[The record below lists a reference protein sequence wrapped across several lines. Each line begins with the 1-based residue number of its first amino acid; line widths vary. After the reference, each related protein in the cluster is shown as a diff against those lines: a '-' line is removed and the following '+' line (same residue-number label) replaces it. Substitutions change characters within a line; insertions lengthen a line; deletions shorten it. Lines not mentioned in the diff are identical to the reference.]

1 MRHLKRKTEGFNI
14 AFLDV
19 MSCGLG
25 AVILILMLVKYQTEL
40 PDRQSSALQADIAT
54 LEQQNRQSKQTVET
68 LQTQT
73 DDTQAELAQLNAQLV
88 GLVTNINNQKD
99 TQQSLKAQIAKLQ
112 SQADTPTQA
121 PSAPVPVVNKG
132 LEDYLLGLEVKGR
145 RIVILVDSSA
155 SMTEERLIDVIR
167 YKVASAQERQQSP
180 KWQRTLRI
188 VEWLVAKVPEGSD
201 YKVIRFS
208 ENASVVGGSAW
219 KKGAVPKDA
228 ATVLSDFK
236 QIVPEGGTN
245 LHAAVALMRSSA
257 AGFSNVY
264 LLTDGLP
271 TQGNTGRI
279 RAVASFFRGCA
290 SITGGAKKIS
300 GKCRV
305 RLLND
310 IVASYKE
317 RAEVN
322 VILLPLE
329 GDSYAAGAFWQW
341 TARSD
346 GLLIS
351 PEHSW
356 P

>member
-40 PDRQSSALQADIAT
+40 PDQQSSALQADIAT
-54 LEQQNRQSKQTVET
+54 LEQQNLQSQQTIET
-68 LQTQT
+68 LKNQA
-73 DDTQAELAQLNAQLV
+73 DGSQAELAQLNAQLV
-88 GLVTNINNQKD
+88 SLVTNINSQKD
-99 TQQSLKAQIAKLQ
+99 TQQSLKTQIAKLQ

-121 PSAPVPVVNKG
+121 PSAPVPVINKG
-132 LEDYLLGLEVKGR
+132 LEDYLLGLEVEGR
-145 RIVILVDSSA
+145 RIIILVDSSA

-167 YKVASAQERQQSP
+167 YKVASAQERQQSS

-201 YKVIRFS
+201 YKVIRFA
-208 ENASVVGGSAW
+208 ENASIVGGSAW
-219 KKGAVPKDA
+219 KKGADVKDA
-228 ATVLSDFK
+228 AAVLSGFK

-271 TQGNTGRI
+271 TQGDSGRI
-279 RAVASFFRGCA
+279 NAITSFFRGCT
-290 SITGGAKKIS
+290 SITGNAKKIS
-300 GKCRV
+300 GQCRV

-317 RAEVN
+317 RAKVN

>member
-1 MRHLKRKTEGFNI
+1 
-14 AFLDV
+14 

-40 PDRQSSALQADIAT
+40 PDKQSSALQADITT
-54 LEQQNRQSKQTVET
+54 LEQKNLQSQQTIET
-68 LQTQT
+68 LKNQA
-73 DDTQAELAQLNAQLV
+73 DGSQAELTQLNAQLV
-88 GLVTNINNQKD
+88 SLVTNINNQKD

-112 SQADTPTQA
+112 SQADIPTQA
-121 PSAPVPVVNKG
+121 PSAPVPVINKG
-132 LEDYLLGLEVKGR
+132 LEDYLLGLKVEGR
-145 RIVILVDSSA
+145 RIVILVDSST

-167 YKVASAQERQQSP
+167 YKVASPQERQQSP

-188 VEWLVAKVPEGSD
+188 VEWLIAKVPEGSD
-201 YKVIRFS
+201 YKVIRFA

-219 KKGAVPKDA
+219 KKGADPKDA
-228 ATVLSDFK
+228 AAVLSDFK

-245 LHAAVALMRSSA
+245 LHAAVALMHSSA
-257 AGFSNVY
+257 LGFSNVY

-271 TQGNTGRI
+271 TQGDSGKI
-279 RAVASFFRGCA
+279 KAVSSFFSGCA
-290 SITGGAKKIS
+290 SITGNAKKIS
-300 GKCRV
+300 GKCRE

-310 IVASYKE
+310 IITSYKE
-317 RAEVN
+317 RAKVN

-329 GDSYAAGAFWQW
+329 GDSYAAGTFWQW
-341 TARSD
+341 TAKSD

>member
-40 PDRQSSALQADIAT
+40 PDQQSSALQADIAI
-54 LEQQNRQSKQTVET
+54 LEQQNLQSQQTVET

-73 DDTQAELAQLNAQLV
+73 DDTQAELTQLNTQLV
-88 GLVTNINNQKD
+88 SLVTNINNQKD

-112 SQADTPTQA
+112 SQAETPTQA
-121 PSAPVPVVNKG
+121 PPAPVPVVNKG
-132 LEDYLLGLEVKGR
+132 LEDYLLGLEVEGR

-155 SMTEERLIDVIR
+155 SMTDERLIDVIR
-167 YKVASAQERQQSP
+167 YKVASTQERQQSP
-180 KWQRTLRI
+180 KWQRTSRI
-188 VEWLVAKVPEGSD
+188 VEWLIAKVPEGSD
-201 YKVIRFS
+201 YKVIRFA

-219 KKGAVPKDA
+219 KKGADPQDA

-236 QIVPEGGTN
+236 KIVPEGGTN

-271 TQGNTGRI
+271 TQGDGGRI
-279 RAVASFFRGCA
+279 RAIASFFSGCS
-290 SITGGAKKIS
+290 SITGNAKKIS

-310 IVASYKE
+310 IVASYRE
-317 RAEVN
+317 RAAVN

>member
-40 PDRQSSALQADIAT
+40 PDEQSSALQADIAI
-54 LEQQNRQSKQTVET
+54 LEQQNMQSQQTVET
-68 LQTQT
+68 LRTQT
-73 DDTQAELAQLNAQLV
+73 DDTQTELAQLNTQLV
-88 GLVTNINNQKD
+88 SLVTNINNQKD
-99 TQQSLKAQIAKLQ
+99 TQQSLKAQAAKLK
-112 SQADTPTQA
+112 SQTETPTQA
-121 PSAPVPVVNKG
+121 PSAPVPVINKG
-132 LEDYLLGLEVKGR
+132 LEDYLLGLEVEGR

-201 YKVIRFS
+201 YKVIRFAES
-208 ENASVVGGSAW
+208 ASVVGGSAW
-219 KKGAVPKDA
+219 KKGADPKDA
-228 ATVLSDFK
+228 ATVLSGFK
-236 QIVPEGGTN
+236 QIAPEGGTN
-245 LHAAVALMRSSA
+245 LHTAVALMRSSA

-271 TQGNTGRI
+271 TQGDGGRI
-279 RAVASFFRGCA
+279 RAIASFFRGCS
-290 SITGGAKKIS
+290 SITGSAKKIS

-310 IVASYKE
+310 IVASYGE
-317 RAEVN
+317 RAAVN

-341 TARSD
+341 TAKSD